1 MRYWR
6 NSGEETA
13 GLHQNMSKDSDHTKV
28 ELAPG
33 GETQG
38 HNPPSSAEDPLVE
51 LARIVHRNKQPG
63 GEPAGNRVETTN
75 YFDGLDDLAGTPAEA
90 PVRVEPQ
97 FQPVQ
102 PQPDPEPA
110 PVPGNVA
117 DAPVPAAPQFEVAN
131 DPIAPEP
138 QRWDEPEPVVAP
150 QVQPA
155 PAPAPEAVYSRLEQ
169 AVVQNLE
176 ENLSAELEDE
186 LIGAFKQSFTPAAE
200 ARAEPQIPAV
210 DTPVRSPEPRPA
222 PLDFRATP
230 GPVDDDPRLDQIQ
243 VQPEPV
249 APPPPVAS
257 AFEAAPT
264 AAGNP
269 VAPGRSPISHED
281 LFSDLNA
288 LAGESAPAEPA
299 APAPQEPTGVE
310 ALFADLA
317 FSPDRDRTSGAS
329 ERPFAIDDEPETDSE
344 LSGSDD
350 IDDMVW
356 PDAVSAIPRADD
368 EETPPPPEG
377 YDLDAVA
384 KAMQESDPTL
394 DGSGVLPPHPQAEKK
409 AAPGAE
415 RNSRKGLYAAGGV
428 AAVALIGGL
437 VFLFSDGSSVDI
449 SSGPPPIIAG
459 LQGPLKVY
467 PESETPPED
476 SSASKLIYDRVGTQ
490 NGQAGERMVIPEKT
504 TPVKLP
510 PAPTDTAGSDPLV
523 PGAPKKVVTMRVRPD
538 GTIVS
543 DQPAAAPAP
552 TRQVETTRIAP
563 AVTTPAAQLDPAP
576 QTPTAAAPAA
586 PAVPAAPVATQPVIP
601 EPVQSDTPAIVSTG
615 TTSAGQ
621 PAATS
626 APVPSVVP
634 RKKPAV
640 PVQVARAPQAQ
651 APARTTPAPARTQAP
666 ANTRS
671 GPLDLNNPNAAAQ
684 PAATQPAAPRATAPA
699 ATGGRIAP
707 GTYIVQVTSQRSES
721 AARNAYRGL
730 QQRYPGILGN
740 REAVIVSA
748 NIEDR
753 GTYYRA
759 RIPTGSR
766 AEAISLCE
774 SLKGAGGDC
783 FVRRN

>member
-28 ELAPG
+28 ELEPG

-110 PVPGNVA
+110 PVSGSVA

-131 DPIAPEP
+131 DQIAHEP

-150 QVQPA
+150 QAQPA
-155 PAPAPEAVYSRLEQ
+155 PALEAVSSQLETS
-169 AVVQNLE
+169 VVQNLE

-186 LIGAFKQSFTPAAE
+186 LIGAFKQSFAPTAE
-200 ARAEPQIPAV
+200 ARTAPQAPAVEEPVRIPEPQ
-210 DTPVRSPEPRPA
+210 PA
-222 PLDFRATP
+222 PLDFRATSSRI
-230 GPVDDDPRLDQIQ
+230 DDDPRLDQIQ
-243 VQPEPV
+243 VQPEPSV
-249 APPPPVAS
+249 APPPA
-257 AFEAAPT
+257 ATNFET
-264 AAGNP
+264 SNP
-269 VAPGRSPISHED
+269 GLGDTVAPGRTPISHED

-288 LAGESAPAEPA
+288 LAGDSAPATP
-299 APAPQEPTGVE
+299 APAKQEPTGVE

-317 FSPDRDRTSGAS
+317 FSPDRDRTQGAA
-329 ERPFAIDDEPETDSE
+329 EVEPADS
-344 LSGSDD
+344 LQPGAVPGTSGSDD

-356 PDAVSAIPRADD
+356 PDAVSAIPQADED
-368 EETPPPPEG
+368 DAPPPPEG

-415 RNSRKGLYAAGGV
+415 KNSRKGLYAAGGV
-428 AAVALIGGL
+428 AAVALVGGL
-437 VFLFSDGSSVDI
+437 VFLFSDGSSVDVG
-449 SSGPPPIIAG
+449 SGPPPIIAG
-459 LQGPLKVY
+459 LQGPLKAY
-467 PESETPPED
+467 PESEQPPED
-476 SSASKLIYDRVGTQ
+476 NSTSKLIYDRVGTA
-490 NGQAGERMVIPEKT
+490 NGQAGERMVFPEKT
-504 TPVKLP
+504 TPAKLP
-510 PAPTDTAGSDPLV
+510 PAPTETDAADPLV
-523 PGAPKKVVTMRVRPD
+523 PGASKKVRTVKVRPD
-538 GTIVS
+538 GTIIS
-543 DQPAAAPAP
+543 GQPDTTPAP
-552 TRQVETTRIAP
+552 SRPVETTPIRPTVTQPVEQPEPAP
-563 AVTTPAAQLDPAP
+563 ATQTTTAP
-576 QTPTAAAPAA
+576 SAPAI
-586 PAVPAAPVATQPVIP
+586 PAATQPETPAPI
-601 EPVQSDTPAIVSTG
+601 QSDAPAIVSTG
-615 TTSAGQ
+615 TIAAEQ
-621 PAATS
+621 PAAATG
-626 APVPSVVP
+626 PVVSVIP

-651 APARTTPAPARTQAP
+651 APAQTPAPTRTQAP

-671 GPLDLNNPNAAAQ
+671 GPLDLNNPGAAAQ
-684 PAATQPAAPRATAPA
+684 PAATQPAAPRTTPAPSTA
-699 ATGGRIAP
+699 GQIAP

-730 QQRYPGILGN
+730 QQKYPGILGS

-748 NIEDR
+748 NIQDR

>member
-1 MRYWR
+1 
-6 NSGEETA
+6 
-13 GLHQNMSKDSDHTKV
+13 MSKDSDHTKV
-28 ELAPG
+28 ELTPG
-33 GETQG
+33 GEPHGQSA
-38 HNPPSSAEDPLVE
+38 PSSAEDPLVE

-75 YFDGLDDLAGTPAEA
+75 YFDGLDDLAGAPTEVPA
-90 PVRVEPQ
+90 RVEPQ
-97 FQPVQ
+97 LQPVQ
-102 PQPDPEPA
+102 VQPEPETVPVASAEAEIPA
-110 PVPGNVA
+110 PAV
-117 DAPVPAAPQFEVAN
+117 PQFDVAN
-131 DPIAPEP
+131 DQTAPAP
-138 QRWDEPEPVVAP
+138 QRWDEPETFVAP
-150 QVQPA
+150 QAQPA
-155 PAPAPEAVYSRLEQ
+155 PAPEPVQSQLEQ
-169 AVVQNLE
+169 SVVQNLE

-186 LIGAFKQSFTPAAE
+186 LIGAFKQSFTPVAE
-200 ARAEPQIPAV
+200 ARTAPQVLPVEEPVRAPEPQ
-210 DTPVRSPEPRPA
+210 PA

-230 GPVDDDPRLDQIQ
+230 GPVEDDPRLDQIQ
-243 VQPEPV
+243 VQPESSV
-249 APPPPVAS
+249 PPPPVATN
-257 AFEAAPT
+257 FET
-264 AAGNP
+264 ADPGADEP
-269 VAPGRSPISHED
+269 VAHGRTPISHED

-288 LAGESAPAEPA
+288 LAGERAPAEPA
-299 APAPQEPTGVE
+299 LAPQEATGVE

-317 FSPDRDRTSGAS
+317 FSPDRDRTRGAA
-329 ERPFAIDDEPETDSE
+329 EAEPAADQEPEDGSR

-356 PDAVSAIPRADD
+356 PDAVSAIPRADE

-394 DGSGVLPPHPQAEKK
+394 DGSGVLPPHPQAERK

-415 RNSRKGLYAAGGV
+415 KNSRKGLYAAGGV

-467 PESETPPED
+467 PESEKPPED

-510 PAPTDTAGSDPLV
+510 PAPTETGATDPLV

-538 GTIVS
+538 GTIVA
-543 DQPAAAPAP
+543 DQPATAPAP
-552 TRQVETTRIAP
+552 ARQVETTRISP
-563 AVTTPAAQLDPAP
+563 AVTTPAAQPAP
-576 QTPTAAAPAA
+576 ETPTAAAPTT
-586 PAVPAAPVATQPVIP
+586 PAAPVATQPATP
-601 EPVQSDTPAIVSTG
+601 APVQNDTPAIVSTG
-615 TTSAGQ
+615 TTAAEQ
-621 PAATS
+621 PTATT

-671 GPLDLNNPNAAAQ
+671 GPLDLNNPSAATQ
-684 PAATQPAAPRATAPA
+684 PAATQPAAPRTTAPA
-699 ATGGRIAP
+699 STGGRIAP

-730 QQRYPGILGN
+730 QQKYPGILGN
-740 REAVIVSA
+740 RQAVIVSA
-748 NIEDR
+748 NIQDR